1 MPGPFVS
8 RGASVCR
15 SHHCRP
21 DAPSLLRAPASGA
34 AATLGLPEPLS
45 RRRPTRQNCPRTGRA
60 TCARP
65 PIPRRP
71 RPTGGHA
78 LAVSTGARSARRA
91 RLIWFFLDGRLSGQ
105 PPTSCRFSQRSH
117 AAMTMRAI
125 SPTSRGSL
133 TNSGIVN
140 AAVVPSSRT
149 SGTVRCPVSG
159 SNSKEPYVNQG
170 DRSVRNTSD
179 TCSGTRLT
187 ATDANRA
194 RGRRSRERSRWRWS
208 RWSSRRPPLLS
219 SASRSWLLRNTRS
232 ERDQGFSGLLPG
244 KIQA

>member
-1 MPGPFVS
+1 M
-8 RGASVCR
+8 
-15 SHHCRP
+15 
-21 DAPSLLRAPASGA
+21 
-34 AATLGLPEPLS
+34 
-45 RRRPTRQNCPRTGRA
+45 
-60 TCARP
+60 CARP

-78 LAVSTGARSARRA
+78 LAVSTGARSAAGLVALVLPRWSALGSTADSLSVLPTLTRRDDDA
-91 RLIWFFLDGRLSGQ
+91 CNLPEVTL
-105 PPTSCRFSQRSH
+105 
-117 AAMTMRAI
+117 
-125 SPTSRGSL
+125 GSL

-208 RWSSRRPPLLS
+208 RWSSRRRPLLS

>member
-1 MPGPFVS
+1 MERSLVRALRNVQRDLYHCVQCSTLMFRSEDGAAAPHVEWRRPRS
-8 RGASVCR
+8 RRVIGRRSSERSSRSRWRRTYAGDEGGQCRDRAASAWAPA
-15 SHHCRP
+15 SL
-21 DAPSLLRAPASGA
+21 PSLLLFPGV
-34 AATLGLPEPLS
+34 LL
-45 RRRPTRQNCPRTGRA
+45 
-60 TCARP
+60 
-65 PIPRRP
+65 
-71 RPTGGHA
+71 
-78 LAVSTGARSARRA
+78 
-91 RLIWFFLDGRLSGQ
+91 FGQ
-105 PPTSCRFSQRSH
+105 PPTPCRFSQRSH

-125 SPTSRGSL
+125 SPRSLGSL

-194 RGRRSRERSRWRWS
+194 RGRRSRERSRWR
-208 RWSSRRPPLLS
+208 
-219 SASRSWLLRNTRS
+219 
-232 ERDQGFSGLLPG
+232 
-244 KIQA
+244 

>member
-1 MPGPFVS
+1 MTLVRLHDPLDSS
-8 RGASVCR
+8 RRVALIADSGLPDADTALELYQRLAGELEESLQRHDLVEVVCR
-15 SHHCRP
+15 DRGRP
-21 DAPSLLRAPASGA
+21 IAPTMPLFRD
-34 AATLGLPEPLS
+34 LS
-45 RRRPTRQNCPRTGRA
+45 RRRPTRQNCPSTGSA

-78 LAVSTGARSARRA
+78 LAVSTGARSAAGLVALVLPRWSALGSTADFLSVLPTLTRRDDDA
-91 RLIWFFLDGRLSGQ
+91 CNLPEVTL
-105 PPTSCRFSQRSH
+105 
-117 AAMTMRAI
+117 
-125 SPTSRGSL
+125 GSL

-194 RGRRSRERSRWRWS
+194 RGWRSRERSRWR
-208 RWSSRRPPLLS
+208 
-219 SASRSWLLRNTRS
+219 
-232 ERDQGFSGLLPG
+232 
-244 KIQA
+244 